1 MAGKQFLKKHEN
13 CILSLAMALILA
25 WILAARFDFYYDLN
39 DDVLIKDILS
49 GVYSGTPDGHT
60 MQLLYPLGA
69 LLALLYRGLSIPVFG
84 AFLLFCQFGSIWAV
98 GYRSTV
104 LVDEERTAREGASIA
119 PGMCSAASAARL
131 AEPAAARVC
140 SARDYAFAAR
150 SAHPAEPAVCSAWNT
165 TAARLGVKGVLLFAE
180 ALFWFAAMGSHLVYL
195 QYTVTAGM
203 LAGAAIFLGC
213 YGEGQRTLLGA
224 FALLAFFLPASG
236 DGAFV
241 PAACRSWRS
250 LHLGQGKTDFF
261 QRKPAALSWT
271 VCSAGNRDG
280 CFLRA

>member
-25 WILAARFDFYYDLN
+25 GILAARFDFYYDLN

-104 LVDEERTAREGASIA
+104 LVDEERVARDGASFA
-119 PGMCSAASAARL
+119 PGMCSVCRASGRACGMQRMEYYRCASGHKRGASFCGGSVL
-131 AEPAAARVC
+131 VRSDGQSPRV
-140 SARDYAFAAR
+140 SAVHGHGRD
-150 SAHPAEPAVCSAWNT
+150 
-165 TAARLGVKGVLLFAE
+165 
-180 ALFWFAAMGSHLVYL
+180 
-195 QYTVTAGM
+195 AG
-203 LAGAAIFLGC
+203 GRGDFLGC

>member
-25 WILAARFDFYYDLN
+25 GILAARFDFYYDLN

-104 LVDEERTAREGASIA
+104 LVDEERAARDGASFA
-119 PGMCSAASAARL
+119 PGCAVQRLPRVWQSLRRL
-131 AEPAAARVC
+131 ACARHEITLSQLVARTRQSLRYAA
-140 SARDYAFAAR
+140 
-150 SAHPAEPAVCSAWNT
+150 H
-165 TAARLGVKGVLLFAE
+165 GILL
-180 ALFWFAAMGSHLVYL
+180 
-195 QYTVTAGM
+195 
-203 LAGAAIFLGC
+203 
-213 YGEGQRTLLGA
+213 
-224 FALLAFFLPASG
+224 PSG
-236 DGAFV
+236 WA
-241 PAACRSWRS
+241 
-250 LHLGQGKTDFF
+250 
-261 QRKPAALSWT
+261 
-271 VCSAGNRDG
+271 
-280 CFLRA
+280 

>member
-25 WILAARFDFYYDLN
+25 GILAARFDFYYDLN

-104 LVDEERTAREGASIA
+104 LVDEERAARESASIA

-131 AEPAAARVC
+131 AEPA
-140 SARDYAFAAR
+140 
-150 SAHPAEPAVCSAWNT
+150 VCSAWNT
-165 TAARLGVKGVLLFAE
+165 TAERLGVKGVLLLAE

-203 LAGAAIFLGC
+203 LAGAA
-213 YGEGQRTLLGA
+213 
-224 FALLAFFLPASG
+224 LLAFFLPASG

-241 PAACRSWRS
+241 PAARRSWRS

-280 CFLRA
+280 CFLRT

>member
-25 WILAARFDFYYDLN
+25 GILAARFDFYYDLN

-104 LVDEERTAREGASIA
+104 LVDEERAARDGAPFAS
-119 PGMCSAASAARL
+119 GMRSAASGARL

-140 SARDYAFAAR
+140 SARDYASQRAAR
-150 SAHPAEPAVCSAWNT
+150 TRQSLRY
-165 TAARLGVKGVLLFAE
+165 AA
-180 ALFWFAAMGSHLVYL
+180 
-195 QYTVTAGM
+195 
-203 LAGAAIFLGC
+203 
-213 YGEGQRTLLGA
+213 YGI
-224 FALLAFFLPASG
+224 LP
-236 DGAFV
+236 
-241 PAACRSWRS
+241 
-250 LHLGQGKTDFF
+250 
-261 QRKPAALSWT
+261 
-271 VCSAGNRDG
+271 
-280 CFLRA
+280 LRVWA

>member
-25 WILAARFDFYYDLN
+25 GILAARFDFYYDLN

-104 LVDEERTAREGASIA
+104 LVDEERTAREGARDVQ
-119 PGMCSAASAARL
+119 CS
-131 AEPAAARVC
+131 VC
-140 SARDYAFAAR
+140 R
-150 SAHPAEPAVCSAWNT
+150 
-165 TAARLGVKGVLLFAE
+165 
-180 ALFWFAAMGSHLVYL
+180 
-195 QYTVTAGM
+195 
-203 LAGAAIFLGC
+203 
-213 YGEGQRTLLGA
+213 
-224 FALLAFFLPASG
+224 ASG
-236 DGAFV
+236 R
-241 PAACRSWRS
+241 ACGGSRVLGTRLRFRSS
-250 LHLGQGKTDFF
+250 
-261 QRKPAALSWT
+261 
-271 VCSAGNRDG
+271 
-280 CFLRA
+280 

>member
-25 WILAARFDFYYDLN
+25 GILAARFDFYYDLN

-104 LVDEERTAREGASIA
+104 LVDEERAARDGAPFA

-131 AEPAAARVC
+131 AEPA
-140 SARDYAFAAR
+140 
-150 SAHPAEPAVCSAWNT
+150 VCSAWNT
-165 TAARLGVKGVLLFAE
+165 TAERLGVKGVLLLAE
-180 ALFWFAAMGSHLVYL
+180 ALFWL
-195 QYTVTAGM
+195 
-203 LAGAAIFLGC
+203 
-213 YGEGQRTLLGA
+213 
-224 FALLAFFLPASG
+224 
-236 DGAFV
+236 
-241 PAACRSWRS
+241 S
-250 LHLGQGKTDFF
+250 LIHI
-261 QRKPAALSWT
+261 
-271 VCSAGNRDG
+271 
-280 CFLRA
+280 

>member
-25 WILAARFDFYYDLN
+25 GILAARFDFYYDLN

-104 LVDEERTAREGASIA
+104 LVDEERQHAR
-119 PGMCSAASAARL
+119 ARL
-131 AEPAAARVC
+131 LRQGCAVQRPPRVWQSLRYAA
-140 SARDYAFAAR
+140 
-150 SAHPAEPAVCSAWNT
+150 H
-165 TAARLGVKGVLLFAE
+165 G
-180 ALFWFAAMGSHLVYL
+180 
-195 QYTVTAGM
+195 
-203 LAGAAIFLGC
+203 I
-213 YGEGQRTLLGA
+213 
-224 FALLAFFLPASG
+224 LP
-236 DGAFV
+236 
-241 PAACRSWRS
+241 
-250 LHLGQGKTDFF
+250 
-261 QRKPAALSWT
+261 
-271 VCSAGNRDG
+271 
-280 CFLRA
+280 LRGWA

>member
-1 MAGKQFLKKHEN
+1 MISTPDYWLAPVLVALAAWINNNRDLAERAIREAVKRDNEHT
-13 CILSLAMALILA
+13 SLAMALILA
-25 WILAARFDFYYDLN
+25 GILAARFDFYYDLN

-104 LVDEERTAREGASIA
+104 LVDEERAARDGAPFA

-131 AEPAAARVC
+131 
-140 SARDYAFAAR
+140 
-150 SAHPAEPAVCSAWNT
+150 AEPAVCSAWNT
-165 TAARLGVKGVLLFAE
+165 TAARLGVKGVLLLAE

-203 LAGAAIFLGC
+203 LRKAAQSSGS
-213 YGEGQRTLLGA
+213 G
-224 FALLAFFLPASG
+224 LP
-236 DGAFV
+236 
-241 PAACRSWRS
+241 
-250 LHLGQGKTDFF
+250 H
-261 QRKPAALSWT
+261 T
-271 VCSAGNRDG
+271 VETII
-280 CFLRA
+280 L

>member
-25 WILAARFDFYYDLN
+25 GILAARFDFYYDLN

-104 LVDEERTAREGASIA
+104 LVDEERAARESASIA

-131 AEPAAARVC
+131 AEPA
-140 SARDYAFAAR
+140 
-150 SAHPAEPAVCSAWNT
+150 VCSAWNT
-165 TAARLGVKGVLLFAE
+165 TAERLGVKGVLLLAE

-203 LAGAAIFLGC
+203 LAGAAIFWVVTAKGK
-213 YGEGQRTLLGA
+213 ER
-224 FALLAFFLPASG
+224 FWALLLY
-236 DGAFV
+236 
-241 PAACRSWRS
+241 W
-250 LHLGQGKTDFF
+250 
-261 QRKPAALSWT
+261 LSF
-271 VCSAGNRDG
+271 C
-280 CFLRA
+280 LRAAGTKAPSPDAGRKKACGIILDCLQRW

>member
-25 WILAARFDFYYDLN
+25 GILAARFDFYYDLN

-60 MQLLYPLGA
+60 MQLLYPLGV

-104 LVDEERTAREGASIA
+104 LVDEERAARDGASFA
-119 PGMCSAASAARL
+119 PGMCSAAFATRL
-131 AEPAAARVC
+131 
-140 SARDYAFAAR
+140 
-150 SAHPAEPAVCSAWNT
+150 AEPAVCSAWNI
-165 TAARLGVKGVLLFAE
+165 TAERLGVKGVLLFAE

-203 LAGAAIFLGC
+203 LAGAAIFWVVTAKGT
-213 YGEGQRTLLGA
+213 ER
-224 FALLAFFLPASG
+224 FWALLLY
-236 DGAFV
+236 
-241 PAACRSWRS
+241 W
-250 LHLGQGKTDFF
+250 
-261 QRKPAALSWT
+261 LS
-271 VCSAGNRDG
+271 
-280 CFLRA
+280 F

>member
-25 WILAARFDFYYDLN
+25 GILAARFDFYYDLN

-49 GVYSGTPDGHT
+49 GVYTGTPDGHT

-104 LVDEERTAREGASIA
+104 LVDEERAARDGASFA

-131 AEPAAARVC
+131 AEPA
-140 SARDYAFAAR
+140 
-150 SAHPAEPAVCSAWNT
+150 VCSAWNI
-165 TAARLGVKGVLLFAE
+165 TAERLGVKGVLLLAE
-180 ALFWFAAMGSHLVYL
+180 ALFWF
-195 QYTVTAGM
+195 VTSC
-203 LAGAAIFLGC
+203 ICSTRSRQGC
-213 YGEGQRTLLGA
+213 WRARRFFGLLRRRA
-224 FALLAFFLPASG
+224 KNASG
-236 DGAFV
+236 RFCFIGFLSACVRRWRFC
-241 PAACRSWRS
+241 ACRLQELVVFAS
-250 LHLGQGKTDFF
+250 GAGKNRFF
-261 QRKPAALSWT
+261 PKKACGIILDCLQRW
-271 VCSAGNRDG
+271 
-280 CFLRA
+280 

>member
-25 WILAARFDFYYDLN
+25 GILAARFDFYYDLN

-104 LVDEERTAREGASIA
+104 LVDGQHV
-119 PGMCSAASAARL
+119 MARL
-131 AEPAAARVC
+131 LHQGCAVQRLPRVWQSLRYAA
-140 SARDYAFAAR
+140 
-150 SAHPAEPAVCSAWNT
+150 H
-165 TAARLGVKGVLLFAE
+165 GILL
-180 ALFWFAAMGSHLVYL
+180 
-195 QYTVTAGM
+195 
-203 LAGAAIFLGC
+203 
-213 YGEGQRTLLGA
+213 
-224 FALLAFFLPASG
+224 PSG
-236 DGAFV
+236 WA
-241 PAACRSWRS
+241 
-250 LHLGQGKTDFF
+250 
-261 QRKPAALSWT
+261 
-271 VCSAGNRDG
+271 
-280 CFLRA
+280 

>member
-1 MAGKQFLKKHEN
+1 MADKQFLKKHEN

-25 WILAARFDFYYDLN
+25 GILAARFDFYYDLN

-104 LVDEERTAREGASIA
+104 LVDEERAARDGAPFA
-119 PGMCSAASAARL
+119 PGMCSVASAARL
-131 AEPAAARVC
+131 
-140 SARDYAFAAR
+140 
-150 SAHPAEPAVCSAWNT
+150 AEPAVCSAWNT
-165 TAARLGVKGVLLFAE
+165 TAARLGIKGVILFAE

-203 LAGAAIFLGC
+203 LAG
-213 YGEGQRTLLGA
+213 TLLGA

>member
-25 WILAARFDFYYDLN
+25 GILAARFDFYYDLN

-104 LVDEERTAREGASIA
+104 LVDEERAARDGASFA

-165 TAARLGVKGVLLFAE
+165 TAARLGVKGVLLLAE

-203 LAGAAIFLGC
+203 LAGAAIFWVVTAKGK
-213 YGEGQRTLLGA
+213 ER
-224 FALLAFFLPASG
+224 FWALLLYW
-236 DGAFV
+236 
-241 PAACRSWRS
+241 SWRS

-280 CFLRA
+280 CFLRT